1 MVRDKRVMV
10 STLYTGLILVVCVS
24 CAPRSSS
31 EMGASLSP
39 LSSHATAHS
48 SPPIRAEKSPGKPTS
63 GAPTTAS
70 TRLAQA
76 TPIVGELTIPV
87 LSSQQLAAVAQA
99 SPGPGSQATPSQG
112 TGRSSTPSA
121 PEGPLPPTT
130 PGFPQRLAP
139 SPLLS
144 PDIPELTLEQLIQ
157 IGLDNQ
163 PRLRSSQASL
173 QGAQA
178 RVGTARSAYFP
189 TIDTTLG
196 YNRATANI
204 AGGVSPSSG
213 NVVPRRV
220 SNTSVNRQDFTAELN
235 QNVFDSFRREWRL
248 QSAREEQNAAQFD
261 LSSTRQDV
269 ILSVQEAYYNY
280 LLARRLVE
288 VNAEAV
294 RRNQQNLERARGF
307 FEVGTRPKIDVTRAQ
322 VDLANAELG
331 LVRARNAVAVTFAA
345 LNNAI
350 GVPELP
356 PYRVSADLEIA
367 PMSEKPED
375 LMRTLEESIRTAL
388 ENRTE
393 IRAFQARI
401 RSAEAALTLSKRN
414 FLPSLSAG
422 ANWNYRG
429 QELPYAPNWTLGATL
444 SVPILNPPLF
454 SQVDEAASNLAGAQA
469 NEEITAQNVVLEV
482 QQSFVDLVSAR
493 ERIRTAEVLLTQA
506 RENLALA
513 EGRYQVGVGP
523 LIDVTDAELALT
535 QAESENIQASVDY
548 KLSEVRLRKAM
559 GLVE

>member
-1 MVRDKRVMV
+1 MFRDKRAMVFTLCTGVM
-10 STLYTGLILVVCVS
+10 LLVCVS
-24 CAPRSSS
+24 CASRSSS
-31 EMGASLSP
+31 EMGTSLPP
-39 LSSHATAHS
+39 LPGRAAARPAPLKHAENA
-48 SPPIRAEKSPGKPTS
+48 PVKPTS
-63 GAPTTAS
+63 GALTTAS
-70 TRLAQA
+70 MPLAQA
-76 TPIVGELTIPV
+76 TPIMGELTIPV
-87 LSSQQLAAVAQA
+87 LSPQQPTAVAQVSPVPGSPA
-99 SPGPGSQATPSQG
+99 TPGPE

-121 PEGPLPPTT
+121 PEGQLPPPA
-130 PGFPQRLAP
+130 PGYPVRLPP

-144 PDIPELTLEQLIQ
+144 PDIPEMSLDQLIQ
-157 IGLDNQ
+157 IALDNQ
-163 PRLRSSQASL
+163 PRLRSSQATL
-173 QGAQA
+173 EGAQA
-178 RVGTARSAYFP
+178 RVGTAKSAYFP

-196 YNRATANI
+196 YNRATSNV

-213 NVVPRRV
+213 NVIQRRV
-220 SNTSVNRQDFTAELN
+220 SGRSVNRQDFTAELT

-248 QSAREEQNAAQFD
+248 QAAREDQNAAQFD
-261 LSSTRQDV
+261 LSTTRQEV

-331 LVRARNAVAVTFAA
+331 LVRARNSVAVTFAA

-350 GVPELP
+350 GVPEFP

-367 PMSEKPED
+367 PMSEKPEE
-375 LMRTLEESIRTAL
+375 LMKTLEDNIRTAL

-401 RSAEAALTLSKRN
+401 RAAEAALTLSKRN
-414 FLPSLSAG
+414 FLPSVSAG
-422 ANWNYRG
+422 AEWNYRG
-429 QELPYAPNWTLGATL
+429 QELPYAPNWTVGATL

-493 ERIRTAEVLLTQA
+493 ERIRTAEVLLAQA

-513 EGRYQVGVGP
+513 QGRYEVGVGP

-535 QAESENIQASVDY
+535 QAESENIQAIVDY